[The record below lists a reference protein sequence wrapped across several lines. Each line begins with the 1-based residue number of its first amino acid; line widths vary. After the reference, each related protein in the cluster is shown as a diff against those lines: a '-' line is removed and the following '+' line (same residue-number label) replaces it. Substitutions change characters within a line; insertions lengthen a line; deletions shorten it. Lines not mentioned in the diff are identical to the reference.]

1 MMNMQKMLK
10 QIQKVQEAIIRVQE
24 ELKEERVEATVG
36 GGAVRV
42 VANGHGDL
50 LQLHID
56 PSMVN
61 PEDVEVLEDLIVAA
75 VNEARRQAREL
86 SSKKMEEA
94 SGVKL
99 PGLF

>member
-1 MMNMQKMLK
+1 MLK

-24 ELKEERVEATVG
+24 ALKEERVEATAG
-36 GGAVRV
+36 GGVVRV

-61 PEDVEVLEDLIVAA
+61 PEDVDVLEDLIVVA